1 MKAIQALIFLS
12 VGAALS
18 FIPNYLSYDRYWNKT
33 IYRVQTVDFNILS
46 HTLPTKL
53 SELMI
58 RGENDEIVDVVNSN
72 YGLFWIV
79 VTDCTVTTR
88 ECPKQNILYT
98 SKPYDDISVS
108 VLKGE
113 LFNVLRDPA
122 PIYPEWEFSNTRASE
137 PTSLNQ
143 GNFGVPIG
151 RVYYVRNSPPDF
163 IGHLTRSLTRITKD
177 PRNLL
182 NPRNL
187 LDTAYVVTLLFFV
200 VIALAS
206 WIWHERHLKA
216 INTIA
221 RLGSNYR
228 RLIDNKDAE
237 IADYHRRL
245 EELNANQE
253 SEREKLRSRIKT
265 AEQEKSKLSHGLEKL
280 EEERRRSDAV
290 YVELLAYLESDK
302 QELKE
307 EKADLER
314 KNNRLE
320 QEKEICENQ
329 VSGLDQEVRNLRE
342 QLDCSRIQ
350 PENQGGYLDMSEYRF
365 AIVSG
370 HPNVAERIIRELRNK
385 HHVSRIE
392 FIENRLAERR
402 NRLAP
407 RLENV
412 DFVLLLINYG
422 PHAATQAARDLCR
435 GHLIELPRIDNGER
449 LREFIEVKVRIKIM
463 RDRLDELV

>member
-1 MKAIQALIFLS
+1 M
-12 VGAALS
+12 
-18 FIPNYLSYDRYWNKT
+18 
-33 IYRVQTVDFNILS
+33 
-46 HTLPTKL
+46 
-53 SELMI
+53 
-58 RGENDEIVDVVNSN
+58 
-72 YGLFWIV
+72 
-79 VTDCTVTTR
+79 
-88 ECPKQNILYT
+88 
-98 SKPYDDISVS
+98 
-108 VLKGE
+108 
-113 LFNVLRDPA
+113 
-122 PIYPEWEFSNTRASE
+122 
-137 PTSLNQ
+137 
-143 GNFGVPIG
+143 
-151 RVYYVRNSPPDF
+151 
-163 IGHLTRSLTRITKD
+163 
-177 PRNLL
+177 
-182 NPRNL
+182 
-187 LDTAYVVTLLFFV
+187 
-200 VIALAS
+200 
-206 WIWHERHLKA
+206 
-216 INTIA
+216 
-221 RLGSNYR
+221 
-228 RLIDNKDAE
+228 
-237 IADYHRRL
+237 
-245 EELNANQE
+245 
-253 SEREKLRSRIKT
+253 
-265 AEQEKSKLSHGLEKL
+265 EKL

-302 QELKE
+302 QELEE

-412 DFVLLLINYG
+412 DFVLLLISYG